1 MSNTAQASTATAT
14 SSNGTS
20 IGGGGGKNDS
30 TTTTSSKHGVKN
42 TNPKR
47 KNNKKKSTK
56 LLKQQVTS
64 DPPLECT
71 QEDFDALLQ
80 DASEL
85 ADFDEASSELVDCAR
100 YGEVDACRAIL
111 DVWSSKQQQPT
122 QSIVN
127 AHDDSL
133 STSLHKASANGY
145 LSTVQLLLSRGADH
159 LPNDS
164 GNTPLHWAAASGH
177 AEVVNMLL
185 SHYDASKQQ
194 QPLDVLLKNNFGRSA
209 LTEGFQSGDTKTVEY
224 LLNHD
229 SAEEDRLIGG
239 LDGKAVVDD
248 EMCVDNGD
256 SGDAVGKDCSD
267 GGKKSIVHQF
277 DFLRDCDGAVEND
290 GPCVSIRELV
300 STTNN
305 GCGALAT
312 NAQADNYC
320 FHSHHFFSQS
330 HMLIIPLGNQLSK
343 TPQGSAYGLPLCE

>member
-1 MSNTAQASTATAT
+1 MSNTAQTSTATAT
-14 SSNGTS
+14 NSKGTS
-20 IGGGGGKNDS
+20 TGGGGGKNG
-30 TTTTSSKHGVKN
+30 TTSSKHGVNN

-111 DVWSSKQQQPT
+111 DVWSSKQLQQQQQQPT

-194 QPLDVLLKNNFGRSA
+194 QPLDVLLKSNFGRSA
-209 LTEGFQSGDTKTVEY
+209 LTEGFQSGNTKTVEY

-239 LDGKAVVDD
+239 LDGKAVDD
-248 EMCVDNGD
+248 GEMGVDNGD
-256 SGDAVGKDCSD
+256 SGDAVGKDCSV

-277 DFLRDCDGAVEND
+277 DFLRDCDGAVEN

-305 GCGALAT
+305 VFGALAT
-312 NAQADNYC
+312 NTQADNYY
-320 FHSHHFFSQS
+320 FHSHHFFSQ
-330 HMLIIPLGNQLSK
+330 
-343 TPQGSAYGLPLCE
+343 

>member
-1 MSNTAQASTATAT
+1 MSNTEQTSTATAT
-14 SSNGTS
+14 NSNGTS
-20 IGGGGGKNDS
+20 TGGGGGKNDS
-30 TTTTSSKHGVKN
+30 TASSKHGGKN

-56 LLKQQVTS
+56 SLKQQVTS

-111 DVWSSKQQQPT
+111 DVWSSKQQHQQPPPA

-209 LTEGFQSGDTKTVEY
+209 LTEGFQSGNTKTVEY

-239 LDGKAVVDD
+239 LDGKAVDDD
-248 EMCVDNGD
+248 EMGVDNGD
-256 SGDAVGKDCSD
+256 SGDAVGKDCSV

-277 DFLRDCDGAVEND
+277 DFLRDCDGAVEN

-300 STTNN
+300 STILQIMFA
-305 GCGALAT
+305 AL
-312 NAQADNYC
+312 
-320 FHSHHFFSQS
+320 
-330 HMLIIPLGNQLSK
+330 
-343 TPQGSAYGLPLCE
+343 